1 MSKRRHSRHSH
12 WGLLFLMAAL
22 TIMLYVTYRHY
33 RGRLP
38 EFPDNSRY
46 ETLEER
52 ATAALKVARRH
63 GLNTD
68 YCLMVDYSV
77 PSGTPRL
84 YMWSFKTNEVKAR
97 TYVMHGPGR
106 GSTAEKPVFSNRPGS
121 NCSALGRFIVT
132 RSHGSKIKRSYR
144 MRGLDLDNQTAWQR
158 GLMIHR
164 STWVDRH
171 CGEAYIPL
179 HPVSCQGCVTVSSRG
194 MDYLEQLI
202 EGEERNLL
210 LWSFCSGSM

>member
-1 MSKRRHSRHSH
+1 
-12 WGLLFLMAAL
+12 MAAL
-22 TIMLYVTYRHY
+22 AVVLYATYRHY
-33 RGRLP
+33 RGGVP
-38 EFPDNSRY
+38 EFPDNSPY

-63 GLNTD
+63 GLSTN
-68 YCLMVDYSV
+68 YCLMVDYGV

-84 YMWSFKTNEVKAR
+84 YVWSFKDNAVRAKA
-97 TYVMHGPGR
+97 YVMHGPGL

-121 NCSALGRFIVT
+121 NCSALGRFVVT
-132 RSHGSKIKRSYR
+132 RRHGSKIKRSYR
-144 MRGLDLDNQTAWQR
+144 MRGLDLDNQTAWSR

-171 CGEAYIPL
+171 CGETYIPL

-194 MDYLEQLI
+194 MDFLEGLI
-202 EGEERNLL
+202 RDEERNLL
-210 LWSFCSGSM
+210 LWSFCSDR